1 MGLGVEAAVC
11 DLVDELG
18 ALSAQRA
25 VVAANALRIAALL
38 DEETDG
44 SKAASLSR
52 QLDRLLLLLSV
63 PASALPAVPDAP
75 QVDHVARI
83 QDEVARKRQQR
94 SQTG

>member
-1 MGLGVEAAVC
+1 VTIEASVIT
-11 DLVDELG
+11 LVDGLG
-18 ALSAQRA
+18 ALSPQRA
-25 VVAANALRIAALL
+25 VVVANALRIAVLL
-38 DEETDG
+38 DHETDG

-52 QLDRLLLLLSV
+52 QLDRLLPLLSV
-63 PASALPAVPDAP
+63 PASAVVSDTDAP